1 MDAQAFV
8 KFQASV
14 VALNIAQN
22 ENQFLFMVTALAD
35 ALKIDITF
43 AKELVSGHL
52 FDG

>member
-1 MDAQAFV
+1 VDAQTFT
-8 KFQASV
+8 KFQSSII
-14 VALNIAQN
+14 ALNIAQN

-35 ALKIDITF
+35 ALHIDVTF